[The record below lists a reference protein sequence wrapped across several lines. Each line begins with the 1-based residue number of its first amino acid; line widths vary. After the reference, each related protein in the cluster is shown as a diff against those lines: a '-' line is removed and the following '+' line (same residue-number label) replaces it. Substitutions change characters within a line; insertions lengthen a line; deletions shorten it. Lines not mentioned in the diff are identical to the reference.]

1 MGYQFPLQRVLD
13 VKEKEK
19 QQAQQELGNSL
30 KKQQEAETKMT
41 LLNEKR
47 GNVQSSML
55 QQNSGCKASRLHE
68 YQRYITYLDQQ
79 ILQVEHHLVQT
90 KIEVDHKQGILVQ
103 KSKEERVWQ
112 GWKQE
117 LFQRHQQE
125 VSKKEQE
132 MLDEMASV
140 RYFRQQMGFK

>member
-1 MGYQFPLQRVLD
+1 MRFQFPLQRVLD

-19 QQAQQELGNSL
+19 QQAQQELGTSL
-30 KKQQEAETKMT
+30 KKQHEAETNMM
-41 LLNEKR
+41 LLNQKR
-47 GNVQSSML
+47 EDVQASML
-55 QQNSGCKASRLHE
+55 QQNSGWKASRLHE
-68 YQRYITYLDQQ
+68 YQNYITYLDQQ
-79 ILQVEHHLVQT
+79 MVSLQSTLVQT
-90 KIEVDHKQGILVQ
+90 KIEVEKKQGILVE

-125 VSKKEQE
+125 VLKKEQE

-140 RYFRQQMGFK
+140 RYFRQLNFK